1 VALLRAGLQ
10 LIVSIDAPP
19 AGWAAAIRNGDPSME
34 ALANAI
40 DAAAAGD
47 APLLGTRLAAMV
59 ATGQRLMAEAAL
71 QRSRSMPDAA
81 ARPALDAIV
90 DAGLKADASIPFRSM
105 ALDAGQRLAVIDPAG
120 MAARLV
126 GAAEDRD
133 GSELLVNAI
142 YQSKDARAAELAC
155 AAREKLGRSA
165 ASMACMA
172 RARTSD
178 PVDPAVLAQ
187 VGVAASGGSELSIN
201 FRTQAAWIFLS
212 RSGQADRAIK
222 AMTEA
227 SLTTTP

>member
-1 VALLRAGLQ
+1 
-10 LIVSIDAPP
+10 
-19 AGWAAAIRNGDPSME
+19 
-34 ALANAI
+34 
-40 DAAAAGD
+40 
-47 APLLGTRLAAMV
+47 
-59 ATGQRLMAEAAL
+59 
-71 QRSRSMPDAA
+71 
-81 ARPALDAIV
+81 
-90 DAGLKADASIPFRSM
+90 M

-142 YQSKDARAAELAC
+142 YQSKDARAAELAG